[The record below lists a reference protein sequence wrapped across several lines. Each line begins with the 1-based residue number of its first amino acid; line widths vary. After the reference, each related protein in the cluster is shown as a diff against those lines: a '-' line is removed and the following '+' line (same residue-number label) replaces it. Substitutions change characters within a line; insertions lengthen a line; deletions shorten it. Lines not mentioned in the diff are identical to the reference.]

1 MTRIKS
7 LLAGVV
13 ASAIVAVVPATAQT
27 VHVAGAGSSA
37 QFLSAAIGAD
47 TLALS
52 LPNVGVPTY
61 SSNSSNCNTNGDTL
75 ASYHYSAKNQAY
87 IVDVRSSNINPEE
100 GNLWVVWTADC
111 SDPTGATGVQDIW
124 LDVSVDSTV
133 GVRALHAQETSGA
146 GAQVGIVAPPVGPA
160 NLIGANAIWP
170 DNSGDI
176 ALPANVY
183 NVIGT
188 GITNTTAGSDVHV
201 NVGLT
206 DIRPEDAL
214 VATTRTLCNGN
225 ASLSCL
231 GYRLIQGNANYGVS
245 ILSGQTGST
254 AKATPENFSLGGGDD
269 PITGK
274 AVPAT
279 TTIPIGAAP
288 IVFGLNN
295 NGAASYPTNLISGV
309 RGNGSSGGPYLLAN
323 LFDGTTICDTT
334 NPAFGFSG
342 TPTFSINPIL
352 REPLSG
358 TMNTTEFSLFRTTGN
373 TSDSQEMG
381 ISGAGARSEAPTNPV
396 NSTTGVCSAGGGY
409 RSRAIGTGE
418 VTAGIDSI
426 AGGLGYFFWSFS
438 NGGKFKGGANY
449 NYLTIDGVDPLG
461 GIGGA
466 GQTFPY
472 CPTGTATNCPAS
484 LWPNNISYPTLRNGT
499 YGAWSIYRW
508 VVYTS
513 NTDPVGP
520 AALAAAA
527 QNAIDTTVADYV
539 PFYTATGGIGGVSDG
554 LSVYHSHFKDTVP
567 LGSCSPV
574 ATCKSVTGVNGAATS
589 ANATNGGN
597 TLGGGDEAGG
607 DVGGVIEGPFG
618 IAEAFSGTVTTS
630 ATHTNNKGY
639 KVTWTAGQKFLANA
653 AWEGQSI
660 TIDSVVY
667 TIANVLPTTTTLYV
681 TTSPGTATG
690 QSYSA
695 TLPTALA
702 KTPGTLNKKR

>member
-37 QFLSAAIGAD
+37 QWASAAFGAD

-52 LPNVGVPTY
+52 LPNVGYPTT
-61 SSNSSNCNTNGDTL
+61 SGHATNCNTNGQSL
-75 ASYHYSAKNQAY
+75 AVYHYSAKSNAY
-87 IVDVRSSNINPEE
+87 VVDTRSTDINPES

-111 SDPTGATGVQDIW
+111 SDSTSGVQDIW
-124 LDVSVDSTV
+124 ADISVDSTV
-133 GVRALHAQETSGA
+133 GVRSVLSQQNSGA
-146 GAQVGIVAPPVGPA
+146 GAQLGVVTPVVAAA
-160 NLIGANAIWP
+160 NSVTSVASLWA
-170 DNSGDI
+170 DDSLDT

-188 GITNTTAGSDVHV
+188 GITNTTAGSDVHI

-245 ILSGQTGST
+245 IHSGQPGSS
-254 AKATPENFSLGGGDD
+254 AIATPENFSLGGGSD
-269 PITGK
+269 PITGIT
-274 AVPAT
+274 VPAT
-279 TTIPIGAAP
+279 TTVPIGAAP
-288 IVFGLNN
+288 IVFGYNN
-295 NGAASYPTNLISGV
+295 AGIGAGNYPTNLISGV

-323 LFDGTTICDTT
+323 LFDGTTACTT
-334 NPAFGFSG
+334 ANPAFGFSG
-342 TPTFSINPIL
+342 PVVNVNPLL

-358 TMNTTEFSLFRTTGN
+358 TMNTTEYSLFRTTGN
-373 TSDSQEMG
+373 TSDSQEKG
-381 ISGAGARSEAPTNPV
+381 ISGSGALSQAPLNPV
-396 NSTTGVCSAGGGY
+396 NSGNGGCASGGY

-418 VTAGIDSI
+418 VIGK
-426 AGGLGYFFWSFS
+426 AGGGGIIGTNNSLGYFFWGFS
-438 NGGKFKGGANY
+438 NAAKLTAATY
-449 NYLTIDGVDPLG
+449 NYLTLDGVDPLG

-466 GQTFPY
+466 NQTFPN
-472 CPTGTATNCPAS
+472 CAGPCPAS
-484 LWPNNISYPTLRNGT
+484 LWPDNVSFPTLRNGQ

-508 VVYTS
+508 VVYSS

-527 QNAIDTTVADYV
+527 QNAIDTTLADYV

-567 LGSCSPV
+567 LGSCAPV
-574 ATCKSVTGVNGAATS
+574 NTCKSVNGVNGPATS

-597 TLGGGDEAGG
+597 TLGGGTEAGG

-618 IAEAFSGTVTTS
+618 TSEAFSGTVTTS
-630 ATHTNNKGY
+630 ATHTANKGY
-639 KVTWTAGQKFLANA
+639 KVTWTAGQKFVANA

-660 TIDSVVY
+660 TIESVVY

-702 KTPGTLNKKR
+702 TAPGTLNKKR